1 LSLIIWINIYTKK
14 KIINKINKTLFNYS
28 LFLFF
33 RLFNYNDDS
42 FGIKDLFEEHLD
54 APYKETRDKFKNIV
68 CYNFLTIII
77 N

>member
-1 LSLIIWINIYTKK
+1 MSIYTKK

-54 APYKETRDKFKNIV
+54 APYKEIRDKFKNIV
-68 CYNFLTIII
+68 RHNFLTIII

>member
-1 LSLIIWINIYTKK
+1 MSIYMKK

-68 CYNFLTIII
+68 RHNFLTIII

>member
-1 LSLIIWINIYTKK
+1 MKK

-42 FGIKDLFEEHLD
+42 FGIKDLFEVFEEHLD

>member
-1 LSLIIWINIYTKK
+1 MSIYKKK

-68 CYNFLTIII
+68 RHNFLTIII

>member
-1 LSLIIWINIYTKK
+1 MKK

-54 APYKETRDKFKNIV
+54 APYKEARDKFKNIV
-68 CYNFLTIII
+68 RHNFLTIII

>member
-1 LSLIIWINIYTKK
+1 MSIYMKK

-68 CYNFLTIII
+68 RHNFLTILL

>member
-1 LSLIIWINIYTKK
+1 MSIYMKK

-68 CYNFLTIII
+68 RHNFLTIII
-77 N
+77 